1 MLNDIKRRINI
12 YLPLW
17 KDIVEQC
24 TKLDST
30 QREYL
35 LSILEYLSNIS
46 SLYIVTTN
54 KQSHSRT
61 RRLANIYAYSG
72 LLDVPLID
80 KTLSVYTGSLEVTV
94 LEVTVGGSFDYNFDL
109 YIIKPRIKS
118 RYNKLREKYA

>member
-1 MLNDIKRRINI
+1 MLNDIKHRINI
-12 YLPLW
+12 YLPRW
-17 KDIVEQC
+17 KDIVQQC
-24 TKLDST
+24 TELDST

-35 LSILEYLSNIS
+35 SSILEYLLNIN

-54 KQSHSRT
+54 KQSHSRN
-61 RRLANIYAYSG
+61 RRLANLYAYSG

-80 KTLSVYTGSLEVTV
+80 KTLSVYTDSLDVT
-94 LEVTVGGSFDYNFDL
+94 SDKYFNHDYEL